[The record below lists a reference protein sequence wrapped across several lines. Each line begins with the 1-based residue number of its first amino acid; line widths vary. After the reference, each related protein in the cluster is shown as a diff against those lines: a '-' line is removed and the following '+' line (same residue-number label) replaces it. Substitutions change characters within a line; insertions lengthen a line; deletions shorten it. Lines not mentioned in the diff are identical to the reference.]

1 MSHRRHD
8 VAGRVLDLDR
18 IDACIFDLDGVLTDT
33 ASLHQRA
40 WTEVFDRLF
49 DDRTVVGDGVPP
61 FTEDDYRSLV
71 DGESREDGVR
81 NVLHD
86 RRIDLPEGDPDDPQ
100 EARTVHG
107 IAADKDARYL
117 ALLHHDGVRPFPSSA
132 RMLERLQR
140 EGVEIGV
147 VSASRHCRQVLDAT
161 GLSSLVDVRV
171 DGEVARAMALPGKPD
186 PALFVEATRRLGS
199 EPGRAAVF
207 EDAQA
212 GVEAGRRG
220 GFAVVIGVDRR
231 QEGSALRE
239 HGADIVVEDLGDLS
253 LVGSGPAA
261 RDTRLRFRDPRSS
274 EEGVVETLCTLAN
287 GYIGT
292 RGARPWASD
301 DGVSYPGA
309 YVAGLYNRLWSE
321 VSGREVEFESL
332 VNVPN
337 WLASDLRCDEG
348 PWLSE
353 KKHEIVEHRVDLD
366 LAGGML
372 VRSCL
377 VADAEGRRTRL
388 VERRVVSMA
397 SPHLMGL
404 ELTVLPVDWSG
415 RLELVAGID
424 ANVDVDETLEERLLS
439 HRHLELVDQSSA
451 ESGEVWVRVRT
462 VQSHVV
468 VAVAARCRLTP
479 RGVRH
484 EWGDASRP
492 GYPAAGFSLP
502 VEEGQ
507 RLSLHKLVALTTS
520 KDRAISEPLLGARAL
535 VDGVSEFDDLVPG
548 HRRIWGQLW
557 EKARTTLTDGSQ
569 SGEAM
574 TFHLFHLM
582 QVASPHIEELDTGL
596 GARGL
601 HGEGYL
607 GHVFWDTLFLF
618 PVLNYRFPSAARA
631 ALAYRRRRLPEARR
645 AAAAAGYR
653 GAMFPWQSG
662 SDGRDE
668 TPPFLF
674 NHLSGRWM
682 PDRSGHQRHVGLAIA
697 YEAWQHWQVS
707 GDLEFISGPGLE
719 LMVEVARFFASFAG
733 SADDRDRFHIEGVMG
748 PDEFH
753 DGYPWS
759 EEPGVRDNAYTNVMA
774 AWLLWRAQELVALLE
789 GEGLTETLES
799 LEVEPAELA
808 HWDVVSHRLEIP
820 FHDGVISQFAGYEA
834 LEPLDLDEY
843 RQRYGDIGRLDL
855 ILEAQGDSVD
865 RYQVA
870 KQPDVLMLFYLLSAE
885 ELRSVLARMG
895 YGLEADTIRRTVD
908 YYAARVTHGSTLSR
922 VVHSWVQSRADR
934 QASWRYFLAAS
945 AVDMIDT
952 RGGSTREGIHLG
964 AMGGAVDLLQR
975 CYTGLE
981 ARGETLWLNP
991 AMPPEVRSLSM
1002 GLTFRSRPLSLDL
1015 TQDRLCIG
1023 IQRERAQPLTV
1034 MVREEPLIV
1043 YPGRSAEVSLG

>member
-1 MSHRRHD
+1 MSQGRHD

-40 WTEVFDRLF
+40 WADVFDQLF
-49 DDRTVVGDGVPP
+49 DDRTVVPDRVPP

-71 DGESREDGVR
+71 DGESREDGAR
-81 NVLHD
+81 NVLRD
-86 RRIDLPEGDPDDPQ
+86 RRIDLPEGSPHDPR
-100 EARTVHG
+100 EARTVQG

-117 ALLHHDGVRPFPSSA
+117 ALLDRDGARPFPSSV
-132 RMLERLQR
+132 RLLERLQH

-147 VSASRHCRQVLDAT
+147 VSASSHCAQVLDAA
-161 GLSSLVDVRV
+161 GLTSLVDVRV

-186 PALFVEATRRLGS
+186 PALFVEAAHRLGT

-220 GFAVVIGVDRR
+220 GFALVTGVDRER
-231 QEGSALRE
+231 QGSALRE
-239 HGADIVVEDLGDLS
+239 HGADIVVNDLGDLS
-253 LVGSGPAA
+253 LVGSGPAT
-261 RDTRLRFRDPRSS
+261 RDTRLRFRDPRPP

-301 DGVSYPGA
+301 DGVSYPGT
-309 YVAGLYNRLWSE
+309 YVAGLYNRLRSE

-337 WLASDLRCDEG
+337 WLAVDLRWDEG
-348 PWLSE
+348 PWLTQN
-353 KKHEIVEHRVDLD
+353 KHVIVDHRVDLD
-366 LAGGML
+366 LAAGTL
-372 VRSCL
+372 ARRCL
-377 VADAEGRRTRL
+377 VADGDGRRTRL
-388 VERRVVSMA
+388 VERRIVSMA
-397 SPHLMGL
+397 TPHLMGL
-404 ELTVLPVDWSG
+404 ELTVVPVDWSG
-415 RLELVAGID
+415 RLELVSGID

-439 HRHLELVDQSSA
+439 HRHLELVDQSSTA
-451 ESGEVWVRVRT
+451 SGEVWVRVRT

-468 VAVAARCRLTP
+468 VAVAARCHLTP
-479 RGVRH
+479 AGVSH
-484 EWGDASRP
+484 EWGDASRS

-502 VEEGQ
+502 MEAGQ
-507 RLSLHKLVALTTS
+507 RVSLHKVVAVMTS

-535 VDGVSEFDDLVPG
+535 VDGVTEFDDLVPG

-557 EKARTTLTDGSQ
+557 DKARTTLTDGSQ

-582 QVASPHIEELDTGL
+582 QVASPHIDELDTGL

-668 TPPFLF
+668 TAPLLF
-674 NHLSGRWM
+674 NPLSGRWM

-719 LMVEVARFFASFAG
+719 LMVEVTRFFAAYAG
-733 SADDRDRFHIEGVMG
+733 SADERDRYHIEGVMG

-759 EEPGVRDNAYTNVMA
+759 EEPGVTDNAYTNVMA
-774 AWLLWRAQELVALLE
+774 AWLLWRTQELVALLE
-789 GEGLTETLES
+789 GEGLTQTLDS

-808 HWDVVSHRLEIP
+808 RWDVVSRRLEVP
-820 FHDGVISQFAGYEA
+820 FHNGVISQFAGYEA
-834 LEPLDLDEY
+834 LEPLDLGEY

-855 ILEAQGDSVD
+855 ILDAQGDSVN

-870 KQPDVLMLFYLLSAE
+870 KQPDVLMLFFLLSAE

-895 YGLEADTIRRTVD
+895 YGLEADTIRRTVN

-964 AMGGAVDLLQR
+964 AMAGAVDLLQR

-991 AMPPEVRSLSM
+991 AMPAEVTSLSM
-1002 GLTFRSRPLSLDL
+1002 GLTFRGRPLSLDL
-1015 TQDRLCIG
+1015 TQERLRIG
-1023 IQRERAQPLTV
+1023 IRRERAQPLTV

-1043 YPGRSAEVSLG
+1043 YPGRSAEFSLD